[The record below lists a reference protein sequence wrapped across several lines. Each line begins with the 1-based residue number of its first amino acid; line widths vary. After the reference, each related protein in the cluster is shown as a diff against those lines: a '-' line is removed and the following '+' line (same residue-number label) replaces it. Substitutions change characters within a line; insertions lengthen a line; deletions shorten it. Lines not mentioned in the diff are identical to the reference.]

1 MIGGLTTTL
10 GTRGFF
16 SRATGSFVLSAEG
29 WTDTI
34 GKAARKNL
42 EAFRVC
48 QFLRL
53 ARNQKPCMK
62 SLWHPERLYEQVGY
76 LTFSGSSTS
85 M

>member
-16 SRATGSFVLSAEG
+16 SCVMGSFVLSAEG
-29 WTDTI
+29 WTDTS
-34 GKAARKNL
+34 GEAARKNL
-42 EAFRVC
+42 EAFRAFH
-48 QFLRL
+48 FLRL
-53 ARNQKPCMK
+53 DQNRKLRMK